1 MTSGIG
7 PGGQTA
13 YRTKSHIL
21 AFQDYTGSC
30 AVSVWRGRAT
40 NPLPL
45 LYSYAIYSEHPNIT
59 PENVDAEDIYAAVA
73 DDPLY
78 GSNDAEYRLDLYF
91 VPRGIEFVSMNA
103 EPTGRLPRLVSSS
116 VYDTVR
122 HRYHNLTYI
131 FKETDWSS
139 GDQLIARVEFD
150 PLSQAEC
157 KADSKDQDDPQEP
170 DVLPGIYGTE
180 HRGSLWMKMHT
191 VRQQKRVDELLK
203 AANVHPSRIE
213 LDIAQK

>member
-1 MTSGIG
+1 MLPVPQAMTSGIG

-91 VPRGIEFVSMNA
+91 VPRG
-103 EPTGRLPRLVSSS
+103 
-116 VYDTVR
+116 
-122 HRYHNLTYI
+122 
-131 FKETDWSS
+131 KTDWSS

-170 DVLPGIYGTE
+170 DVLPG
-180 HRGSLWMKMHT
+180 
-191 VRQQKRVDELLK
+191 
-203 AANVHPSRIE
+203 
-213 LDIAQK
+213 